1 MVGVFIC
8 HEHSLVHTTFS
19 KLSWRYCCAQRRC
32 LVMFASQI
40 SWQYALLWKVQPKE
54 VRHRR
59 TVHRLIL
66 YQRSTTAFTAIIF
79 DGHPDPGSLVIH
91 PVSSN
96 FLMNFAML
104 TRLALPF
111 LQEMTDRRCPV
122 TLKVMIVLV
131 GDRVSACTRLLSS
144 LLTFRISIF
153 LHTHDHNTHAY
164 NKSN

>member
-1 MVGVFIC
+1 MVWVFIC
-8 HEHSLVHTTFS
+8 HEHSLVHMTFL
-19 KLSWRYCCAQRRC
+19 KLSLRYCCAQRRC

-40 SWQYALLWKVQPKE
+40 SWQYALPWKVQPKE

-66 YQRSTTAFTAIIF
+66 YQRSTTAFTATIF

-104 TRLALPF
+104 TRLARPF

-122 TLKVMIVLV
+122 TAVTLKVMIENTLLLV
-131 GDRVSACTRLLSS
+131 VIKHHPALAS
-144 LLTFRISIF
+144 
-153 LHTHDHNTHAY
+153 
-164 NKSN
+164 